1 MFENKTLEYM
11 GCSIFYC
18 IEIKEKANNW
28 VIFLHGAGVD
38 HRMFDDQIK
47 AVPKEYNL
55 LMWDARSHGK
65 SIPNTSNFSM
75 KQPRDDL
82 LKIDGCILL

>member
-1 MFENKTLEYM
+1 
-11 GCSIFYC
+11 
-18 IEIKEKANNW
+18 
-28 VIFLHGAGVD
+28 
-38 HRMFDDQIK
+38 MFDDQIK

-75 KQPRDDL
+75 KQLRDDL